1 MDKKNARLFELYEGS
16 GTPSDPGSGS
26 TDEAAS
32 LREMKDWLDARSA
45 IRSAKPDPEAVEA
58 VLQAAAQHTTLS
70 GARKAQPAGA
80 RQTQPAGAR
89 QTQPAGARQNRP
101 ALSRKRVVRRL
112 PRRIAGGAIAAMLA
126 AVALIGLFRA
136 DVFAPAPTDSEP
148 VAVRPAAPASAET
161 APSEPSP
168 ETLSPAG
175 EAESRGTDIQP
186 GNAGLAAVSSPALP
200 AAAGVPPSET
210 APEAPSPTVLA
221 DASSADA
228 AGPVQTAAVA
238 SEQAG
243 DGSLAEPGFVLM
255 EIPAWEDRSD
265 VIYLQ
270 QRIRSIGDGV
280 AGGWETPAVPLEMLP
295 VGSGNP
301 GLTPASD
308 RR

>member
-1 MDKKNARLFELYEGS
+1 MDKKNARLLELYEGS
-16 GTPSDPGSGS
+16 GTPSDSGSGS
-26 TDEAAS
+26 TEEAAS

-45 IRSAKPDPEAVEA
+45 IRSARPDPEAVEA
-58 VLQAAAQHTTLS
+58 VLQAAAQHTT
-70 GARKAQPAGA
+70 PAGA
-80 RQTQPAGAR
+80 E
-89 QTQPAGARQNRP
+89 PAGARQNRP
-101 ALSRKRVVRRL
+101 ALSRKRVVWRA

-126 AVALIGLFRA
+126 TVALIGLFRA
-136 DVFAPAPTDSEP
+136 DVFAPTPTDSEP
-148 VAVRPAAPASAET
+148 VAVRPAAPASAE
-161 APSEPSP
+161 AALSETPP

-175 EAESRGTDIQP
+175 EAEDRAADVQRGDT
-186 GNAGLAAVSSPALP
+186 GLAAASSPAAPAP
-200 AAAGVPPSET
+200 AAAASSPAPAAADFSVASGPPSSET
-210 APEAPSPTVLA
+210 ALETPSPTVLA
-221 DASSADA
+221 DPSSADDA
-228 AGPVQTAAVA
+228 TPLQLAGVA

-243 DGSLAEPGFVLM
+243 DGTVAQPGFVLV

-280 AGGWETPAVPLEMLP
+280 AEGWETPAVPLEMLP

>member
-1 MDKKNARLFELYEGS
+1 MDKKNARLLELYEGS
-16 GTPSDPGSGS
+16 ETPSDPGSGS
-26 TDEAAS
+26 TEEAAS
-32 LREMKDWLDARSA
+32 LRAMKDWLDARSA
-45 IRSAKPDPEAVEA
+45 IRSARPDPEAVEA

-70 GARKAQPAGA
+70 GARQA
-80 RQTQPAGAR
+80 
-89 QTQPAGARQNRP
+89 QPAGARQNRP

-126 AVALIGLFRA
+126 AVALIGLFRV

-148 VAVRPAAPASAET
+148 VALRPAGPAET
-161 APSEPSP
+161 APSEAPP
-168 ETLSPAG
+168 ETLFPAV
-175 EAESRGTDIQP
+175 EAEDRGTDLQ
-186 GNAGLAAVSSPALP
+186 GGSTGLAAVSSPDLP
-200 AAAGVPPSET
+200 AASGAPPSET
-210 APEAPSPTVLA
+210 APEAPSQTALA
-221 DASSADA
+221 DASPADA

-243 DGSLAEPGFVLM
+243 DGALAQPGFVLL
-255 EIPAWEDRSD
+255 EIPAWDDRSD

-270 QRIRSIGDGV
+270 QRIQSIGDGV
-280 AGGWETPAVPLEMLP
+280 AGGWETPAMPLEMLP

>member
-1 MDKKNARLFELYEGS
+1 MDKKNARLLELYEGS

-26 TDEAAS
+26 TEEAAS

-45 IRSAKPDPEAVEA
+45 IRSARPDPEAVEA

-70 GARKAQPAGA
+70 GARKA
-80 RQTQPAGAR
+80 
-89 QTQPAGARQNRP
+89 QPAGARQNRP

-136 DVFAPAPTDSEP
+136 DVFAPASTDSEP
-148 VAVRPAAPASAET
+148 VALRPDASVSTEAAPSVAL
-161 APSEPSP
+161 P

-175 EAESRGTDIQP
+175 EAENRAADVQRGDT
-186 GNAGLAAVSSPALP
+186 GLAAVSSPDLP
-200 AAAGVPPSET
+200 AASGAPPSET
-210 APEAPSPTVLA
+210 APEAPSQTALA
-221 DASSADA
+221 DASPADA

-243 DGSLAEPGFVLM
+243 DGALAQPGFVLL
-255 EIPAWEDRSD
+255 EIPAWDDRSD

-270 QRIRSIGDGV
+270 QRIQSIGDGV
-280 AGGWETPAVPLEMLP
+280 AGGWETPAMPLEMLP

>member
-1 MDKKNARLFELYEGS
+1 MDKKDAWLLELYEGS

-45 IRSAKPDPEAVEA
+45 IRSVRPDPEAVEA
-58 VLQAAAQHTTLS
+58 VLQAAAQH
-70 GARKAQPAGA
+70 AQPAGA
-80 RQTQPAGAR
+80 RQD
-89 QTQPAGARQNRP
+89 RP
-101 ALSRKRVVRRL
+101 ALSRKRVVWRV
-112 PRRIAGGAIAAMLA
+112 PRRITVGAIAAMLA
-126 AVALIGLFRA
+126 AVAFIGLFRA

-161 APSEPSP
+161 ASSEASP

-175 EAESRGTDIQP
+175 EAEDRGASVQS
-186 GNAGLAAVSSPALP
+186 GNTGLAAASSPDLP
-200 AAAGVPPSET
+200 ASAGAPPLET
-210 APEAPSPTVLA
+210 AVEAPSPTVLA

-228 AGPVQTAAVA
+228 AEPLQSAAAA
-238 SEQAG
+238 SEQAE
-243 DGSLAEPGFVLM
+243 DGALAQPGFVL
-255 EIPAWEDRSD
+255 EIPAWDDQSD
-265 VIYLQ
+265 VISLQ

-280 AGGWETPAVPLEMLP
+280 AEGWETPAVPLEMLP
-295 VGSGNP
+295 VGSGNT

>member
-1 MDKKNARLFELYEGS
+1 MDKKDAWLLELYEGS
-16 GTPSDPGSGS
+16 GTPPDSGSGS

-45 IRSAKPDPEAVEA
+45 IRSTRPDPEAVEA
-58 VLQAAAQHTTLS
+58 VLQAAAQHAPPT
-70 GARKAQPAGA
+70 GA
-80 RQTQPAGAR
+80 RQD
-89 QTQPAGARQNRP
+89 RP
-101 ALSRKRVVRRL
+101 ALSRKRVVWRV

-148 VAVRPAAPASAET
+148 VAFEPAAPASAET
-161 APSEPSP
+161 ASSEAPL

-175 EAESRGTDIQP
+175 EAEDRGADIQP
-186 GNAGLAAVSSPALP
+186 GNAGLAVASPDLPVVS
-200 AAAGVPPSET
+200 GVRPPET
-210 APEAPSPTVLA
+210 VPEAPSPTVLA
-221 DASSADA
+221 DAAPADA
-228 AGPVQTAAVA
+228 AAQLQSAAVA
-238 SEQAG
+238 SEQAE
-243 DGSLAEPGFVLM
+243 DGALAQPGFVL
-255 EIPAWEDRSD
+255 EIPAWDDQSD

-295 VGSGNP
+295 AGSGNT